1 MHFAR
6 LQQLYKSKKY
16 AILGVQA
23 GMLLEL
29 HENVGEGDNKRIQ
42 KFKGLVIQVK
52 KPNHP
57 DGTFTIRGTVA
68 GVVVEK
74 IFPLSFPK
82 FEKVILLDQFAIRR
96 ARINYIRDKIG
107 KDAKM
112 KSIITVD
119 VKGKDLLEEAMAA
132 IADDTATQEAA
143 PANTVTE
150 EENTPTDNTQ
160 AADSTNTE
168 DMSTETPSPE
178 DTAKE
183 AEKKEEKAE
192 AQEDTK
198 APEADDNTD
207 ENKETETKEEKK
219 PVEDTTE
226 EKVDEEK
233 TDKA

>member
-1 MHFAR
+1 
-6 LQQLYKSKKY
+6 
-16 AILGVQA
+16 
-23 GMLLEL
+23 MLLEL

-119 VKGKDLLEEAMAA
+119 VKGKDLLEEAMAEF
-132 IADDTATQEAA
+132 ADDTATQEAA

-150 EENTPTDNTQ
+150 QENTPTEDTQ

-168 DMSTETPSPE
+168 DMNAETPSPE

-183 AEKKEEKAE
+183 AEKEEEKVE
-192 AQEDTK
+192 APQDEK
-198 APEADDNTD
+198 GPEVDD
-207 ENKETETKEEKK
+207 NKETETKEEKN
-219 PVEDTTE
+219 PDEDTIE
-226 EKVDEEK
+226 EKLEEK